1 MTSTPSDPTHQQPP
15 LCLAVVVPVR
25 NEEGCLASLVKGL
38 LRRYDGFICRVII
51 VDDNSTDLTGS
62 IADDLA
68 RQNPKI
74 TVIHREKPPGVG
86 RALRDGFG
94 AVPQQATHVLM
105 MDGDFVANVSEVADL
120 IDRAAEGYDVVFG
133 SRYCWA
139 FGFYG
144 YPYVK
149 RICNRAFH
157 FLTKHMLGIKTHD
170 VSNNFKI
177 IRTDVLRACTF
188 EATDFAIN
196 AETGLYPL
204 LNGATWCEVPVK
216 WVTRNAS
223 MGTSKF
229 SVIKIARSYFQVLM
243 RCRRRLAATGSEP
256 RQRGAA

>member
-1 MTSTPSDPTHQQPP
+1 MTSTPPETTHQQPP
-15 LCLAVVVPVR
+15 LCLAVVIPVR

-120 IDRAAEGYDVVFG
+120 IDRAAEG

-157 FLTKHMLGIKTHD
+157 LLARLALGIKVHD
-170 VSNNFKI
+170 LSNNFKI
-177 IRTDVLRACTF
+177 IKKDVLGACEF
-188 EATDFAIN
+188 QATDFAIN

-204 LNGATWCEVPVK
+204 LAGAIWCEVPVK
-216 WVTRNAS
+216 WVTRDAS
-223 MGTSKF
+223 MGSSKF
-229 SVIKIARSYFQVLM
+229 QVFRIANSYLQVLL
-243 RCRRRLAATGSEP
+243 RCRRKRAKLVAHKSHHAASQVL
-256 RQRGAA
+256 RK